1 MQVQIEGDFKRID
14 LVGEL
19 TTRYDSRAS
28 FYGKA
33 KVYRDEDE
41 EGVYYLMSYS
51 TIVSESRHGVVKHY
65 GKWSQTTTRH
75 QKEFEKQF
83 SR

>member
-1 MQVQIEGDFKRID
+1 MTIF
-14 LVGEL
+14 EL
-19 TTRYDSRAS
+19 SARYDARAS

-33 KVYRDEDE
+33 KVVEHED
-41 EGVYYLMSYS
+41 GSHDLLSYG
-51 TIVSESRHGVVKHY
+51 TLVSQEKDGKITHL